1 MTAQGEGG
9 FALSDPQVARW
20 VEDTRERY
28 NIPALVLL
36 AMEPGRFTL
45 I

>member
-1 MTAQGEGG
+1 MTAQSEGG
-9 FALSDPQVARW
+9 FALNDPHIAAL

-36 AMEPGRFTL
+36 AMESARFTL